1 MKKSKG
7 KASVDK
13 PSASMEV
20 DIASDA
26 LARLADKLKVDLA
39 KSPQQPVQKSTPA
52 ADSKARRK
60 SDVSAGKK
68 SKLDESG
75 KSQNNGTSVNGTSNT
90 QAKKKGDK
98 PTNSETSAAAKP
110 AKSESPKQGK
120 NKKQKVA
127 DTRSEKSRPVNEA
140 RTSQSAATKKD
151 KNPENKGE
159 KSKDKGEKSK
169 GKGKIEKDPLF
180 EEIIA
185 LGGTEEDLALL
196 EGIDSDEDIE
206 GESSPAQKPKQQR
219 GNDKSVCVP
228 VRLSLMI

>member
-1 MKKSKG
+1 MKKNKG

-39 KSPQQPVQKSTPA
+39 KSPQQSVQKSTPA
-52 ADSKARRK
+52 ADGKARRK
-60 SDVSAGKK
+60 SDVSGGKK
-68 SKLDESG
+68 SKQDESG

-90 QAKKKGDK
+90 QAKRKGDK

-110 AKSESPKQGK
+110 AKSESPKHGK

-140 RTSQSAATKKD
+140 PTAQSASTKKD
-151 KNPENKGE
+151 KNPEN
-159 KSKDKGEKSK
+159 KGEKSK